1 MECRY
6 YQNNAINSALYLLE
20 AEGHENIVLSA
31 SVSWGKSLFLSE
43 MAKQLTGKV
52 LIVVNITKLIDQI
65 ARHLDEIGEDYS
77 ILKAGYEDQFDAS
90 KKIQLVMSQTF
101 HARYE
106 TIDFGEVSWILQDE
120 CHREWMT
127 ERTMSILRKVKP
139 QGRCGVSGTP
149 YDESGYALIGVN
161 EIIESI
167 SVSQLEDE
175 GFTAP
180 LKYFIPKWSEVI
192 DYDNLRSSGSDFSGT
207 AIDEL
212 INTDSYAKLVVESM
226 NSMNA
231 KDKKTLVFANSI
243 EHADRLTEALNKDGY
258 SAYSYHS
265 ESDKDAELMMQS
277 FASGRPVDVGLI
289 GVQPVIKCIVSV
301 SKIAIGFDV
310 PDVQL
315 GVMCRPTKVLSLW
328 RQQLG
333 RVQRASSGKEYG
345 EILDLCGGIGRHGFH
360 DEPYSPP
367 TRGDKKALLK
377 EQERLAAP
385 TIVTLVG
392 EEPTEI
398 TREIIQSRVE
408 ELERKSKNIPA
419 MDVKELIALYDTTT
433 SIAMAIWVGYEM
445 QRRKTGQCYTID
457 SVSWTAAPW
466 LRAFED
472 DPDRARHF
480 IKAAKTRIKNIV
492 RDGKKMSAMHYFCGF
507 LIEHENDD
515 YRGR

>member
-6 YQNNAINSALYLLE
+6 YQNNAINSAMYLLE
-20 AEGHENIVLSA
+20 AEGHENVVLSA

-77 ILKAGYEDQFDAS
+77 ILKAGYEDRFDAS

-106 TIDFGEVSWILQDE
+106 NIDFGEVSWILQDE

-127 ERTMSILRKVKP
+127 ERTMAILRKVKP

-161 EIIESI
+161 EIVESI
-167 SVSQLEDE
+167 SVSQLESE
-175 GFTAP
+175 GFTSP
-180 LKYFIPKWSEVI
+180 LKYFVPKWSELV
-192 DYDNLRSSGSDFSGT
+192 DYDNLRSSGADFSGT

-212 INTDSYAKLVVESM
+212 INTDEYARLVLHSM
-226 NSMNA
+226 NQMNA

-243 EHADRLTEALNKDGY
+243 EHADRLTEALNQDGY

-265 ESDKDAELMMQS
+265 ESDSDAELMMES
-277 FASGRPVDVGLI
+277 FRKGEPIDVGLMAT
-289 GVQPVIKCIVSV
+289 QSVIKCLVSV

-310 PDVQL
+310 PDVTL

-333 RVQRASSGKEYG
+333 RVQRASEGKEYG

-360 DEPYSPP
+360 DEPYYPP
-367 TRGDKKALLK
+367 NKGDKKALLR

-398 TREIIQSRVE
+398 TRKAIDSKVE
-408 ELERKSKNIPA
+408 YLTRKSKDVPS
-419 MDVKELIALYDTTT
+419 MDIKELIALYETTT
-433 SIAMAIWVGYEM
+433 SIAIAIWVGYEM
-445 QRRKTGQCYTID
+445 QRRKTGQQYTLD
-457 SVSWTAAPW
+457 SVSWASSPW
-466 LRAFED
+466 RVAFDD
-472 DPDRARHF
+472 DPDRTRRF
-480 IKAAKTRIKNIV
+480 LKAAKTRIKNIV
-492 RDGKKMSAMHYFCGF
+492 RDGKKMSAIHYFCAF